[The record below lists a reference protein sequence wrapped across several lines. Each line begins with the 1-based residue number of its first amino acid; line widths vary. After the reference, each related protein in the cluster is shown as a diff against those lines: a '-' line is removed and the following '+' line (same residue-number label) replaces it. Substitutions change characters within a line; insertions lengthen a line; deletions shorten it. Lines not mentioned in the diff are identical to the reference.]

1 MPNIPLG
8 KNTNYPAG
16 YDPSIL
22 VGLSRADS
30 RQKLRLDS
38 NNYKIFGIDSWT
50 CYELSWLN
58 ENGIPRNSI
67 LYFSYSCHSKFFVE
81 SKSLKL
87 YLYSLN
93 NKRFSSNEEL
103 VQTIKGD
110 LEEALKTEI
119 SLEISTEPREIIS
132 NENSIDSL
140 NIDELSAQPNSLV
153 LMSNDKDVD
162 EDVTC
167 SLFRS
172 LCPVTAQPDWATVY
186 IAYKG
191 KQINHESLLSYLL
204 SYRNHQ
210 GFHEEC
216 VERVFQDLNERCEL
230 ESLLVRA
237 NYLRR
242 GGIEI
247 NPVRTTHENFE
258 QILREQR
265 Q

>member
-1 MPNIPLG
+1 MPDLSLG
-8 KNTNYPAG
+8 ENTNYPIG

-22 VGLSRADS
+22 VGINRADS
-30 RQKLRLDS
+30 RQNLRLDIS
-38 NNYKIFGIDSWT
+38 NYDIFGMDSWT

-58 ENGIPRNSI
+58 KNGIPRNSI

-93 NKRFSSNEEL
+93 NKIFSSNEEL
-103 VQTIKGD
+103 ILTIKKD
-110 LEEALKTEI
+110 LEEVLKSDV
-119 SLEISTEPREIIS
+119 SLEITTDPREILS
-132 NENSIDSL
+132 NQNSIDSL
-140 NIDELSAQPNSLV
+140 NIEAPSSQPNSLV
-153 LMSNDKDVD
+153 LLSADKDVD

-172 LCPVTAQPDWATVY
+172 LCPVTAQPDWATIY

-191 KQINHESLLSYLL
+191 KQIDHESLLSYLL

-216 VERVFQDLNERCEL
+216 VEKIFQDLKERCEL
-230 ESLLVRA
+230 DSLLVRA

-247 NPVRTTHENFE
+247 NPVRTTHENYE

>member
-1 MPNIPLG
+1 MPDSSLG
-8 KNTNYPAG
+8 ENTNYPTG

-22 VGLSRADS
+22 VGLNRADS

-38 NNYKIFGIDSWT
+38 NSYEIFGIDSWT

-93 NKRFSSNEEL
+93 NKKFSSNEEL
-103 VQTIKGD
+103 IQTIKED
-110 LEEALKTEI
+110 LESALKTEI
-119 SLEISTEPREIIS
+119 SLEISTVPREIIS
-132 NENSIDSL
+132 NENCIDSL
-140 NIDELSAQPNSLV
+140 NIEEPSAQPNSLV
-153 LMSNDKDVD
+153 LLSNEKDVD

-167 SLFRS
+167 GLFRS
-172 LCPVTAQPDWATVY
+172 LCPVTAQPDLATVY

-191 KQINHESLLSYLL
+191 KQINHKSLLSYLL

-216 VERVFQDLNERCEL
+216 VERIFQDLNERCEL

-247 NPVRTTHENFE
+247 NPVRSTRENFE

>member
-1 MPNIPLG
+1 MPDSSLG
-8 KNTNYPAG
+8 ENTNYPTG

-22 VGLSRADS
+22 VGLNRADS

-38 NNYKIFGIDSWT
+38 NSYEIFGIDSWT

-93 NKRFSSNEEL
+93 NKRFSCNKAL
-103 VQTIKGD
+103 IQTIKED
-110 LEEALKTEI
+110 LESALKTEI
-119 SLEISTEPREIIS
+119 SLEISTAPREIIS
-132 NENSIDSL
+132 NENCIDSL
-140 NIDELSAQPNSLV
+140 NIEEPSSQPNSLV
-153 LMSNDKDVD
+153 LLSSDKDVD

-167 SLFRS
+167 GLFRS

-186 IAYKG
+186 ISYKG
-191 KQINHESLLSYLL
+191 KQINHQSLLSYLL

-210 GFHEEC
+210 GYHEEC
-216 VERVFQDLNERCEL
+216 VERIFQDLNERCEL